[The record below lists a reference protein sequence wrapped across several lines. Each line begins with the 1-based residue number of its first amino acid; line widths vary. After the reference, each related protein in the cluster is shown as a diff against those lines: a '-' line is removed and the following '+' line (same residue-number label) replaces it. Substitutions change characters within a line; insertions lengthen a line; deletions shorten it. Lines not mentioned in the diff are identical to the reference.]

1 MTRTTKRDT
10 PQEAQFPLSGIAKC
24 VPERHTVAMSRPK
37 QDAPSHFGDLIA
49 AAIKRGMAQFGMSG
63 RGLARRLGKSEG
75 YVRDRLN
82 GTYEFSITDVE
93 RFALFIGM
101 NPEDFVGAIDRDA
114 LAPELPERGTGH
126 QAEARTLGEILGGRT
141 PASRRE
147 HHADGDDDAHSPGG
161 AASPAPE
168 HAEIP
173 SLDSARERR
182 IRATRSYAAERRP
195 SPREDP
201 PRAE

>member
-1 MTRTTKRDT
+1 
-10 PQEAQFPLSGIAKC
+10 
-24 VPERHTVAMSRPK
+24 MSRPK
-37 QDAPSHFGDLIA
+37 QDPPSHFGDLIA
-49 AAIKRGMAQFGMSG
+49 AAIKRGMVQFGMSG

-114 LAPELPERGTGH
+114 LASELPDRGLGH
-126 QAEARTLGEILGGRT
+126 QAEVRSLGEILGGRT

-147 HHADGDDDAHSPGG
+147 HHATTDEDPHPASGDPI
-161 AASPAPE
+161 PAPE
-168 HAEIP
+168 HPDIP
-173 SLDSARERR
+173 SIDAARERQ
-182 IRATRSYAAERRP
+182 IRATRRYAAERRP
-195 SPREDP
+195 SQPEEP
-201 PRAE
+201 PHAE